1 MIKTYKIKEPVSSF
15 DQHWRPP
22 SIMCH
27 PCQIKYDFIGKMETV
42 IKDSKYLMKILNVE
56 NKDLF
61 PGSGGSKYNTKTKH
75 LIDEL
80 FF

>member
-1 MIKTYKIKEPVSSF
+1 
-15 DQHWRPP
+15 
-22 SIMCH
+22 
-27 PCQIKYDFIGKMETV
+27 METV

-61 PGSGGSKYNTKTKH
+61 PGSGASKYNTKTKH